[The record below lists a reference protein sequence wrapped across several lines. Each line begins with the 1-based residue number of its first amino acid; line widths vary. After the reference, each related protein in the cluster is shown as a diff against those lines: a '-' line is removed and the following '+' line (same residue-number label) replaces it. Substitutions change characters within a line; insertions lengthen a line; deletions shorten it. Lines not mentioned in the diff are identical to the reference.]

1 MNESAR
7 SDGRRPACP
16 THGSGENMMGG
27 GKGGVRR
34 HACFFQVRELQVEPR
49 IVQEEREGRRAKN
62 QLRLRIAIKTS
73 LKGGTGTVRYS
84 TSTVRE
90 TSAGPPLF
98 LLGGGEETV
107 RSGRRQIIS
116 TSHASL
122 PSFPLIVD
130 IASYV
135 IKKP

>member
-73 LKGGTGTVRYS
+73 LKGGRYS
-84 TSTVRE
+84 TVQYKYSKGDVRR
-90 TSAGPPLF
+90 GHLCF
-98 LLGGGEETV
+98 FWEEGKK
-107 RSGRRQIIS
+107 RSG
-116 TSHASL
+116 
-122 PSFPLIVD
+122 PV
-130 IASYV
+130 V
-135 IKKP
+135 VK